1 MTKSLIFI
9 GEGCGGLD
17 FVLQEFFHYG
27 VAEPGDV
34 GIGCRCGAVETVGES
49 YGGVHAALEV
59 ERFGAGG
66 ELLDN
71 MPKE

>member
-34 GIGCRCGAVETVGES
+34 GIGCRFGAVETVGES
-49 YGGVHAALEV
+49 DGGVHAALEV